1 MNSFRSLSP
10 SSSIIIRFRQ
20 YFFDKIPLTKATEA
34 LRLIHAESGK
44 GCMNMDHSRS
54 VNGSISIDLSKMSAL
69 EKTSD
74 TDINT
79 DSTNKFQRPSGAVWA
94 VSGKCITAAGMWILP

>member
-1 MNSFRSLSP
+1 
-10 SSSIIIRFRQ
+10 
-20 YFFDKIPLTKATEA
+20 
-34 LRLIHAESGK
+34 
-44 GCMNMDHSRS
+44 MNMDHSRS

-79 DSTNKFQRPSGAVWA
+79 DSTNNNSTNNNSTNYNSTNCNSINYDSISNESISKGITMLETYEVISEAIRGGMGSVW
-94 VSGKCITAAGMWILP
+94 KCITAAGMWILP

>member
-20 YFFDKIPLTKATEA
+20 YFFDKIPLTKAPEA

-79 DSTNKFQRPSGAVWA
+79 DSTNNNSTNYNSKA
-94 VSGKCITAAGMWILP
+94 